1 MRCGVKRQKAK
12 VKRGSQKVKSDSRK
26 PELVNPPLKG
36 DRTTKS
42 FRGMTARTFFSDTNS
57 RLSVAIPLRPLRR
70 GSSLQALLV
79 YVFIIFASLLTL
91 SSCTDSF
98 QALEENDQYYFSMY
112 GYLDASA
119 DTQWVRVTPAREQV
133 DALEEVPEMT
143 VSVENLDS
151 GDTIMLNDSLFQ
163 NSGASYI
170 NFWTTEPIQHNQSY
184 RIVAKRPDGST
195 SHATVNTPGELP
207 TPRVI
212 IQTSFGFPTTY
223 SVEVD
228 ASVHVADV
236 QSKWYVRIK
245 APNLDSRRIFTF
257 SYRNDADTTEAGG
270 GSYSYQL
277 KPEEELNDIEAQ
289 VLLPDNGEI
298 EVVHRQIFVAST
310 GSEWV
315 SGVSSLSDLEYAIP
329 ETFSNVENGVGFVT
343 GIDSK
348 YVPYE
353 SCENESQ
360 TQIVP
365 CPEEKEF
372 W

>member
-1 MRCGVKRQKAK
+1 MRCGVKRQKAE
-12 VKRGSQKVKSDSRK
+12 VKSKNSPFEEGSPDAS
-26 PELVNPPLKG
+26 G
-36 DRTTKS
+36 
-42 FRGMTARTFFSDTNS
+42 RGKTARILFSETNFRIS
-57 RLSVAIPLRPLRR
+57 STIPLRPLQR
-70 GSSLQALLV
+70 GSSLQTLLV
-79 YVFIIFASLLTL
+79 YSVVIFASLLTL
-91 SSCTDSF
+91 SSCNDSF

-133 DALEEVPEMT
+133 DALEEIPEMT
-143 VSVENLDS
+143 VTIENLDT
-151 GDTIMLNDSLFQ
+151 GDTITMKDSLFQ
-163 NSGASYI
+163 NRGANYI
-170 NFWTTEPIQHNQSY
+170 NFWTTEPIEHHQSY
-184 RIVAKRPDGST
+184 RVVAEKPDGLT
-195 SHATVNTPGELP
+195 SSATVNIPAELP

-228 ASVHVADV
+228 GSVHVADV

-245 APNLDSRRIFTF
+245 APNFNSQRVFTF
-257 SYRNDADTTEAGG
+257 SYRNDADTTEANG
-270 GSYSYQL
+270 GSYSFQL
-277 KPEEELNDIEAQ
+277 KPEEELNDIQ
-289 VLLPDNGEI
+289 TQILLPENGEL

-310 GSEWV
+310 GSEWI
-315 SGVSSLSDLEYAIP
+315 SGVSSLSDLEYALP

-348 YVPYE
+348 YVPYA

-360 TQIVP
+360 TAIVS
-365 CPEEKEF
+365 CPEEQEF